1 MFCCAIWWLSH
12 PNIANNPG
20 APFLLRFLFWTG
32 RGGATNNHIGNK
44 RFRTIVAGYQREY
57 LVARKKDKALIAG
70 KIVSIVKENGGRF
83 LKRSTESNVWVEV
96 TDKKATEKTSQALR
110 EGLDVRHRTIRPEK
124 MTRRNDVGSNAEKSR
139 KRTTIVQGYVA
150 DDVSPSLRSQSTMET
165 VPELNEE
172 SMFMYLPPPIVT
184 RSDFDN
190 VEQV

>member
-1 MFCCAIWWLSH
+1 MCSVAQFGGCAVRVSLTTGS
-12 PNIANNPG
+12 
-20 APFLLRFLFWTG
+20 PFLLRFSTG

-44 RFRTIVAGYQREY
+44 RFRTLVAGYQREY

-70 KIVSIVKENGGRF
+70 KIVSIIKENGGRF
-83 LKRSTESNVWVEV
+83 LKRSTDSNVWVEV

-110 EGLDVRHRTIRPEK
+110 EGLDVRHKTIRPEK
-124 MTRRNDVGSNAEKSR
+124 MTKRNDIGSNSEKSR
-139 KRTTIVQGYVA
+139 KRTTLVQGYVA
-150 DDVSPSLRSQSTMET
+150 DVSPSLRSQSTMET

-184 RSDFDN
+184 RSDCDN